1 MQTVSSKIDYRL
13 YLCYD
18 LKIAGEKI
26 NIEIELPLPEACA
39 NCLSRRGADRLPD
52 GHIETINPDNF
63 DWSKYK
69 ILLFAYCQL
78 ANLLYQFYTAPQVAK
93 KTNDQVPP
101 TRCPKEE
108 ILRQARL
115 TPIT

>member
-18 LKIAGEKI
+18 LEMVDAKI
-26 NIEIELPLPEACA
+26 NIGIELPLSKACA
-39 NCLSRRGADRLPD
+39 ICPFRRGVEKSPD

-63 DWSKYK
+63 DWSKYN

-78 ANLLYQFYTAPQVAK
+78 ANLYQSHKTPQVAK